1 MHLVVGLGNPG
12 PEYQE
17 NRHNLGFKVVDELLA
32 RARRLP
38 PGMAPRAK
46 FGAEIGEVTIA
57 GERVLLCKP
66 MEFMNVS
73 GQAVAR
79 VAGFWKVPVGEL
91 IVVHDELDLPFGRL
105 KLGTGGGH
113 GGHNGIRSL
122 LADLGDAGFA
132 RVRVGVGR
140 PTPGHDPAN
149 YLLSNFSRAEAKEL
163 PDLIGTA
170 ADAIEAIVNGGLTA
184 AMNKFNGKGQDSQK
198 DNQKDD
204 KKDGG
209 RA

>member
-12 PEYQE
+12 PEYQD
-17 NRHNLGFKVVDELLA
+17 NRHNLGFMVVDALNT
-32 RARRLP
+32 RAR
-38 PGMAPRAK
+38 GSAPRAK
-46 FGAEIGEVTIA
+46 FGAELGEVTIA
-57 GERVLLCKP
+57 GTRVLLCKP

-79 VAGFWKVPVGEL
+79 VAGFWKVPVTEL

-105 KLGTGGGH
+105 KLGAGGGH
-113 GGHNGIRSL
+113 GGHNGIRSM

-140 PTPGHDPAN
+140 PQAGHDPAD

-163 PDLIGTA
+163 PDLIATA
-170 ADAIEAIVNGGLTA
+170 AEAVEMIVKSGLTA
-184 AMNKFNGKGQDSQK
+184 AMNKFNGKGSNNRDAR
-198 DNQKDD
+198 D
-204 KKDGG
+204 

>member
-1 MHLVVGLGNPG
+1 MNLVVGLGNPG
-12 PEYQE
+12 PEYQD
-17 NRHNLGFKVVDELLA
+17 NRHNLGFKVVDELLT
-32 RARRLP
+32 RA
-38 PGMAPRAK
+38 GGNAPRAK
-46 FGAEIGEVTIA
+46 FGAELAEVTLV

-66 MEFMNVS
+66 MEYMNLS

-79 VAGFWKVPVGEL
+79 VAGFWKVPVSEVV
-91 IVVHDELDLPFGRL
+91 VVHDELDLPFGRL
-105 KLGTGGGH
+105 KLGAGGGH

-122 LADLGDAGFA
+122 LADLGDASFT

-170 ADAIEAIVNGGLTA
+170 ADAVEEVVKRGLTA
-184 AMNKFNGKGQDSQK
+184 AMNKFNGKGQSNK
-198 DNQKDD
+198 DNQNKNDD
-204 KKDGG
+204 
-209 RA
+209 

>member
-1 MHLVVGLGNPG
+1 MYMVVGLGNPG
-12 PEYQE
+12 PEYQD
-17 NRHNLGFKVVDELLA
+17 NRHNLGFMVLDALNA
-32 RARRLP
+32 RAR
-38 PGMAPRAK
+38 GSAPRSK
-46 FGAEIGEVTIA
+46 FGAELGEVTLA
-57 GERVLLCKP
+57 GTRVLLCKP

-79 VAGFWKVPVGEL
+79 VAGFWKVPVTDL

-105 KLGTGGGH
+105 KLGAGGGH
-113 GGHNGIRSL
+113 GGHNGIRSM

-140 PTPGHDPAN
+140 PPAGHDPAN

-163 PDLIGTA
+163 PDLIATA
-170 ADAIEAIVNGGLTA
+170 ADAVETIVKSGLTT
-184 AMNKFNGKGQDSQK
+184 AMNTFNGKGSNNK
-198 DNQKDD
+198 DARD
-204 KKDGG
+204 

>member
-12 PEYQE
+12 PEYQD
-17 NRHNLGFKVVDELLA
+17 NRHNLGFMVVDALNA
-32 RARRLP
+32 RAR
-38 PGMAPRAK
+38 GSAPRAK
-46 FGAEIGEVTIA
+46 FGAELGEVTLA
-57 GERVLLCKP
+57 GTRVLLCKP

-79 VAGFWKVPVGEL
+79 VAGFWKVPVTDL

-105 KLGTGGGH
+105 KLGAGGGH
-113 GGHNGIRSL
+113 GGHNGIRSM

-140 PTPGHDPAN
+140 PPAGHDPAN

-163 PDLIGTA
+163 PDLIATA
-170 ADAIEAIVNGGLTA
+170 ADAIEAIVKSGLTA
-184 AMNKFNGKGQDSQK
+184 AMNKFNGKGSNNK
-198 DNQKDD
+198 DERD
-204 KKDGG
+204 

>member
-1 MHLVVGLGNPG
+1 MRLVVGLGNPG
-12 PEYQE
+12 PEYQD
-17 NRHNLGFKVVDELLA
+17 NRHNLGFKVVDELSA
-32 RARRLP
+32 RAR
-38 PGMAPRAK
+38 GSAPRAK

-66 MEFMNVS
+66 MEYMNVS

-79 VAGFWKVPVGEL
+79 VAGFWKVPVAEV

-105 KLGTGGGH
+105 KLGAGGGH
-113 GGHNGIRSL
+113 GGHNGLRSL
-122 LADLGDAGFA
+122 LADLGDASFA

-140 PTPGHDPAN
+140 PAPGHDPAS

-170 ADAIEAIVNGGLTA
+170 AEAVETILKGGLTA
-184 AMNKFNGKGQDSQK
+184 AMNKFNGKGQNNK
-198 DNQKDD
+198 DT
-204 KKDGG
+204 
-209 RA
+209 

>member
-1 MHLVVGLGNPG
+1 MYLVVGLGNPG

-17 NRHNLGFKVVDELLA
+17 NRHNLGFKVVDELYA
-32 RARRLP
+32 RARP
-38 PGMAPRAK
+38 QSGSAPRAK

-66 MEFMNVS
+66 MEFMNLS

-79 VAGFWKVPVGEL
+79 AAGFWKVPVTEL
-91 IVVHDELDLPFGRL
+91 VVVHDELDLPFGRL
-105 KLGTGGGH
+105 KLGAGGGH
-113 GGHNGIRSL
+113 GGHNGVRSL
-122 LADLGDAGFA
+122 LGSLSDPGFA

-140 PTPGHDPAN
+140 PTAGHDPAN

-163 PDLIGTA
+163 PDLIGSA
-170 ADAIEAIVNGGLTA
+170 ADAVEAVIKSGLTA
-184 AMNKFNGKGQDSQK
+184 AMNKFNVRDKTQNDKTK
-198 DNQKDD
+198 D
-204 KKDGG
+204 